1 MSKEDTVTSRIQ
13 HMLDHYGLNANNVAQ
28 KLGYATNSK
37 MYKILQGTEPSFPTL
52 VDMLR
57 SFPDISSD
65 WLTLGDGPMLRS
77 EAGTVVA
84 TSGRAVSVYGP
95 GFGSHAALG

>member
-57 SFPDISSD
+57 SFPDVSSD

-77 EAGTVVA
+77 
-84 TSGRAVSVYGP
+84 
-95 GFGSHAALG
+95 